1 MPGWDIN
8 PYNNGGCLIFYD
20 AASPSGILATGIPGT
35 TAIASVLALS
45 SFVGPGSMGFYNQF
59 QTLGTNFQTAD
70 DRYIGFRFSNDAAT
84 PVTYYGHLLI
94 RSGGTTG
101 FPASIVSYGYE
112 NTGLAVTIGAVP
124 KIGTFAMLGL
134 GLAGIAGLSNLRRR
148 RVA

>member
-8 PYNNGGCLIFYD
+8 PYNNGGCLTFYG

-35 TAIASVLALS
+35 TAIASVLVPS
-45 SFVGPGSMGFYNQF
+45 SVVGPGSTGFYNQF
-59 QTLGTNFQTAD
+59 QTLGTNFQTAG

-84 PVTYYGHLLI
+84 PVTYCGYLLI

-124 KIGTFAMLGL
+124 EIGTFAMLGL